1 MPLVVITRHTVYKIV
16 LRSMGVNQLARE
28 ARNSSRA
35 MGWSGWRDHVVEQY
49 LVTPFLAR
57 SRFHPASANRATTAD
72 VMILFIRERL
82 AEALRAPKSS
92 AEELLSAQQA
102 ALGLSEDL
110 GHDLFSRYRQLVA
123 GGFFGFDVPCTP
135 MHGDFTPQNALV
147 DGDALFLVDWEYAN
161 AAGSVL
167 FDAWFLRRALASKA
181 ESRGT
186 ADLTF
191 AELDRDID
199 AFGLRWDQ
207 VEAFGHAM
215 HALMDFARLNARGGG
230 AGALPDSV
238 RELERLAGGA
248 SGSTA
253 GSESG
258 AA

>member
-1 MPLVVITRHTVYKIV
+1 VYKIAV
-16 LRSMGVNQLARE
+16 RSTGVRQLARE
-28 ARNSSRA
+28 ARNTSRA
-35 MGWSGWRDHVVEQY
+35 IGWPAWRNHVVEQS
-49 LVTPFLAR
+49 LVTPFLVR
-57 SRFHPASANRATTAD
+57 SRFHPASANSATTAN
-72 VMILFIRERL
+72 VMIRFIRERL
-82 AEALRAPKSS
+82 AEALGAPRSS
-92 AEELLSAQQA
+92 AEELLSAQQT

-123 GGFFGFDVPCTP
+123 GGLFGFDVPCTP

-147 DGDALFLVDWEYAN
+147 DGDTLFLVDWEYAN

-167 FDAWFLRRALASKA
+167 FDAWFLRRSLVREA
-181 ESRGT
+181 ERAGT
-186 ADLTF
+186 PVPTF

-215 HALMDFARLNARGGG
+215 HALMDFARLHARGGG

-253 GSESG
+253 GGDSG